1 MGLFHRK
8 QKFDD
13 IDLPP
18 PPPPSSEL
26 PPIPPVQDSSDDLE
40 LPPLPSL
47 DSSEQQGFDQKYDEM
62 ELPPLPSLDG
72 SEKDEDMPEDVPGAQ
87 EPNYDEKVIEPF
99 EERKIPTLKEVRQK
113 RIVEG
118 PLFVNVSS
126 YKDVITNVNLVRE
139 KIRETEAYAEKLND
153 IKNTKDK
160 YFEQLRAKL
169 EDLQRKSLY
178 VDKVLFE

>member
-1 MGLFHRK
+1 MGLFSRK

-26 PPIPPVQDSSDDLE
+26 PPIPPVQNSSDDFE

-47 DSSEQQGFDQKYDEM
+47 EDSNESDFEPKEDDI
-62 ELPPLPSLDG
+62 ELPPLPPLES
-72 SEKDEDMPEDVPGAQ
+72 SEQNDELPELPELSEEMENEISQPIQRRELPSVA
-87 EPNYDEKVIEPF
+87 EIKEK
-99 EERKIPTLKEVRQK
+99 LAA
-113 RIVEG
+113 EG

-126 YKDVITNVNLVRE
+126 YKDVITNVNMVRE
-139 KIRETEAYAEKLND
+139 KIRASEAYIDKLNE
-153 IKNTKDK
+153 IKNSKDK

-178 VDKVLFE
+178 VDKILFER